1 MHLDSKQQG
10 SAATRGGCMQVRKHK
25 EHAEWAEKKYAE
37 LER

>member
-1 MHLDSKQQG
+1 MHLDSEQQDSG
-10 SAATRGGCMQVRKHK
+10 ATSYGCMQVRKHK